1 MEHNAASAA
10 GEDIVN
16 ESTIFGMVVTI
27 LAVGL
32 SLGIVPL
39 GIYFDHRKRRMLFE
53 ERRLMIERG
62 MQPPP
67 FTEPK
72 PFPFN
77 QEPRMSRD
85 PKAVLETCFRRGLIL
100 AFLGAGLWL
109 GDAVL
114 NQRLTTLDGS
124 ASRADWLVASG
135 SLAATGIV
143 LGLLGAG
150 NLVYYALARAR
161 SRQA

>member
-1 MEHNAASAA
+1 
-10 GEDIVN
+10 
-16 ESTIFGMVVTI
+16 
-27 LAVGL
+27 
-32 SLGIVPL
+32 
-39 GIYFDHRKRRMLFE
+39 
-53 ERRLMIERG
+53 MIERG

-77 QEPRMSRD
+77 MEPRMPRD
-85 PKAVLETCFRRGLIL
+85 PKTVLETCFRRGLIL

-135 SLAATGIV
+135 SLAAAGIV

>member
-1 MEHNAASAA
+1 M
-10 GEDIVN
+10 D
-16 ESTIFGMVVTI
+16 ESTLFGQVVTI
-27 LAVGL
+27 LAVVL

-72 PFPFN
+72 AFPFN
-77 QEPRMSRD
+77 LEPRMPCD
-85 PKAVLETCFRRGLIL
+85 PRAVLETCFRRGLIL

-150 NLVYYALARAR
+150 NLVYYALTRAR
-161 SRQA
+161 SRHS